1 MHRAQVPDCCR
12 GHGRRADDD
21 DFHAVAP
28 PYDVLIRNG
37 RVLDGSG
44 NPWIA
49 ADIGIRSGRI
59 VDMGEPPHLFAAKR
73 VCTL

>member
-1 MHRAQVPDCCR
+1 MRKFIIV
-12 GHGRRADDD
+12 
-21 DFHAVAP
+21 VAGMLVALTVTISTQP
-28 PYDVLIRNG
+28 ASPYDVLIRSG